1 MCLRRLAAGSR
12 AAEVRFGRFLANP
25 KVTVERLIE
34 GWSRQ
39 TGAAVAGRHVLAI
52 QDTSEI
58 HFSTRPR
65 RRRGLGEVGKGNA
78 HGVLAHVM
86 AAVDADNGSCLG
98 LVTGSVYNRQGRVR
112 IAHAKR
118 ALKDKESK
126 RWEQTAQAA
135 KPILAAATMV
145 TSVSDREGDIYG
157 EWASVPETNFH
168 LLTRM
173 MHDRGVAG
181 GGTASQAIADW
192 PFAARRGVELLAT
205 PGREA
210 RNAVLSLRF
219 GEITIRRP
227 KGKGLGHLPKTVT
240 LRLVEVVERDPPANV
255 EPVCWRLL
263 TTHAV
268 DNAATAWQIVDW
280 YRRRWII
287 EQLFRLMKAQGLR
300 TRGQSTRHRRRAD
313 EVDGDRR
320 PGGLRR
326 PAVGA
331 GARRRPRTRR
341 QRLRATRDR
350 GSRPTERDDRG
361 QDGATEEPA
370 RPSQLGM
377 GELDHRS
384 PGWLERLSL
393 LEAARPNHHAQRL
406 GILPSRCKRMDTE
419 RCVHTVA
426 RARGEGRGEGLGDW
440 PRRYGSSPGPS
451 P

>member
-1 MCLRRLAAGSR
+1 LCLRRLAAGSR

-98 LVTGSVYNRQGRVR
+98 LVTGSVYNRRGRVR

-145 TSVSDREGDIYG
+145 TSVSDREGDIYS

-192 PFAARRGVELLAT
+192 PFVARRGVELLAT

-227 KGKGLGHLPKTVT
+227 NGKGLGHLPKTVT
-240 LRLVEVVERDPPANV
+240 LRLVEVVERGPPADV

-268 DNAATAWQIVDW
+268 DDAATAWQIVDW

-300 TRGQSTRHRRRAD
+300 LEDSQLDTAEALMKLTAIAVQAACAVLQLVQAR
-313 EVDGDRR
+313 DGG
-320 PGGLRR
+320 P
-326 PAVGA
+326 
-331 GARRRPRTRR
+331 
-341 QRLRATRDR
+341 
-350 GSRPTERDDRG
+350 
-361 QDGATEEPA
+361 EPA
-370 RPSQLGM
+370 ANAFAPP
-377 GELDHRS
+377 EIAVLD
-384 PGWLERLSL
+384 RLNGTIEGKTALQKNPHARHSL
-393 LEAARPNHHAQRL
+393 AWASWIIARL
-406 GILPSRCKRMDTE
+406 GGWNGYPSSK
-419 RCVHTVA
+419 
-426 RARGEGRGEGLGDW
+426 
-440 PRRYGSSPGPS
+440 PPGPITMRNGWEYFQAVANGWTLRDVCI

>member
-192 PFAARRGVELLAT
+192 PFVARRGVELLAT

-240 LRLVEVVERDPPANV
+240 LRLVEVVEREPPADV

-268 DNAATAWQIVDW
+268 DDAATAWQIVDW

-300 TRGQSTRHRRRAD
+300 LEDSQLDTAEALMKLTAIAAQAACAVLQLAPAR
-313 EVDGDRR
+313 DGG
-320 PGGLRR
+320 P
-326 PAVGA
+326 
-331 GARRRPRTRR
+331 
-341 QRLRATRDR
+341 
-350 GSRPTERDDRG
+350 
-361 QDGATEEPA
+361 EPA
-370 RPSQLGM
+370 ANAFAPP
-377 GELDHRS
+377 EIAVLD
-384 PGWLERLSL
+384 RLNGTIEGKTALQKNPHARHSL
-393 LEAARPNHHAQRL
+393 AWASWIIARL
-406 GILPSRCKRMDTE
+406 GGWNGYPSSK
-419 RCVHTVA
+419 
-426 RARGEGRGEGLGDW
+426 
-440 PRRYGSSPGPS
+440 PPGPITMRNGWEYFQAVANGWTLRDVCI